1 LSSCQ
6 KGVLPE
12 HRTLSFKLRVVAYAV
27 EKGNRAAGK
36 QFSIDESCVH
46 RWRLQREK
54 LLKTP

>member
-1 LSSCQ
+1 
-6 KGVLPE
+6 V
-12 HRTLSFKLRVVAYAV
+12 SFKLRVVAYAV